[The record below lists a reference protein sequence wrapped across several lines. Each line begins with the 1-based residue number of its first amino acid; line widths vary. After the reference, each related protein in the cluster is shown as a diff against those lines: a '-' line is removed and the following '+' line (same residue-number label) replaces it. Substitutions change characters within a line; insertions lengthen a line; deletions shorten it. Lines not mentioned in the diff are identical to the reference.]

1 MMGYAET
8 KAKIERDRL
17 LPWASSTSYKIAGY
31 DMLPLTLSSLIDLE
45 LNDNYILTQKY
56 NNKIAGDVV
65 AYIWRH
71 TKHYREDGGDWRTA
85 LEKQKLIKKVAKKY
99 DLNALLE
106 QCEAHY
112 ENALAESPVCI
123 VLSKN
128 TVKNYKM
135 PASPSIAYI
144 VDEVCAEY
152 SISIDECMR
161 TPVKKLFQL
170 MRCIRLRKHSE
181 GRGAKVSFK
190 EPAELKEAI
199 KSELRKLTEANNG

>member
-1 MMGYAET
+1 MIGYAET
-8 KAKIERDRL
+8 KAKIERGRL

-31 DMLPLTLSSLIDLE
+31 DMLPLTLSSLVDLE
-45 LNDNYILTQKY
+45 LNNNYMLTQKY
-56 NNKIAGDVV
+56 HSKIAGDVV

-71 TKHYREDGGDWRTA
+71 TKHYRENGGDWRTA
-85 LEKQKLIKKVAKKY
+85 LEKQRLINKVAKKY

-112 ENALAESPVCI
+112 QDALSESPVCI
-123 VLSKN
+123 SLEKN
-128 TVKNYKM
+128 TVRNYKM

-152 SISIDECMR
+152 SISINECMKA
-161 TPVKKLFQL
+161 PVKKLFQL

-181 GRGAKVSFK
+181 GRGAKVTFK

-199 KSELRKLTEANNG
+199 KAELNKLTK